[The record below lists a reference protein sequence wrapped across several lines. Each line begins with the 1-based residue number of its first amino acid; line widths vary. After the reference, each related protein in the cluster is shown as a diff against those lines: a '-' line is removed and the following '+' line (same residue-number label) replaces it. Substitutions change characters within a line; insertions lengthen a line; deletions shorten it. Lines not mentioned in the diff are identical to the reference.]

1 MSGSNQLIYFKN
13 YVSKN
18 NLKQKKKQARRIAFS
33 LYKKEISY
41 NEATYKVNFDLTL
54 AALFL

>member
-1 MSGSNQLIYFKN
+1 MSGSNQLIYCKN

-33 LYKKEISY
+33 LYKKEIGPFA
-41 NEATYKVNFDLTL
+41 NCNDLVIRSVHCHN
-54 AALFL
+54 